1 MIKKFEERGQ
11 RNAVK
16 KVYEFIFDS
25 LMLSEII
32 FI

>member
-1 MIKKFEERGQ
+1 MIKKFEERGH
-11 RNAVK
+11 RNAAK
-16 KVYEFIFDS
+16 KVYEFISDS